1 MNTPQALKS
10 EHSHTAALHSIFPGG
25 VAAMD
30 ASSVRAM
37 LSEYVD
43 ARSRYTGPL
52 EAPTARAGA
61 LSGAGLGTPYELRPG
76 GVARI
81 EINGIMLQ
89 RPGFLARLFLG
100 AVDTV
105 ELADAVEEAGR
116 DASVR
121 SILLVVNSP
130 GGAVHGTAE
139 LAAAVASAARTKP
152 VVALTEDIA
161 CSAAYRVASSCSSVY
176 GSSNNVMAGSI
187 GVVSVHTY
195 TPSTDGSVV
204 TEIKSGK
211 FKTVGSS
218 SKPLT
223 GDDLA
228 HIQERIDYLATQF
241 VNQVATNRRLSPT
254 AVAAQE
260 ARVYIGQQ
268 AVDAGL
274 LDGFISMGELE
285 SQLAA
290 DPGRFMRRRP
300 GAAPANAPA
309 PTKATSATT
318 DAPWPPKLQ
327 PVKAVASP
335 EAMLEQPGQAEEDL
349 RVEAA
354 EIVRVHRLKT
364 GRMPL
369 VMSWKEWERVGAVR
383 AAKDGCALIDGI
395 KRSGYLH
402 PYVSQ
407 TDPGKRGT
415 PGVKPALQLTRVQMA
430 ERSAAWAQ
438 FKGCS
443 VVEAFKYLGF
453 QF

>member
-1 MNTPQALKS
+1 MNTPHTRTS
-10 EHSHTAALHSIFPGG
+10 EHGHAAALQTLFPGG
-25 VAAMD
+25 VAALD
-30 ASSVRAM
+30 ASSVRAL
-37 LSEYVD
+37 LSEYVE
-43 ARSRYTGPL
+43 ARNRYTGPL
-52 EAPTARAGA
+52 EAPAARAGA
-61 LSGAGLGTPYELRPG
+61 LSGAGMGTPYQMRPG

-81 EINGIMLQ
+81 EISGLMLQ

-105 ELADAVEEAGR
+105 ELAAAVEEAGR

-121 SILLVVNSP
+121 SILLTINSP

-152 VVALTEDIA
+152 VVALTDGVA
-161 CSAAYRVASSCSSVY
+161 CSAAYWVASSCSNVY
-176 GSSNNVMAGSI
+176 GSSTNVMAGSI

-195 TPSTDGSVV
+195 TPNTDGSVV

-241 VNQVATNRRLSPT
+241 VNQVATNRRLPPA

-274 LDGFISMGELE
+274 LDGFMSLGELE
-285 SQLAA
+285 NHLAA
-290 DPGRFMRRRP
+290 DPGRFMRRRSA
-300 GAAPANAPA
+300 AAPASAPA
-309 PTKATSATT
+309 PTQATTATSP
-318 DAPWPPKLQ
+318 APWPPKLQ

-364 GRMPL
+364 GRMPM
-369 VMSWKEWERVGAVR
+369 VMSWKEWERAGAVR
-383 AAKDGCALIDGI
+383 AAKDGCALIEGI

-415 PGVKPALQLTRVQMA
+415 PGAKPALQLTRAQMA